1 MIRTPYYLTLYTF
14 SLIAALTLSGCGSSP
29 SHQTTPRTTYGKTP
43 LQAQPLQLSAGI
55 APAIARGDSGKTE
68 PAAATIEPVV
78 AQEPVVIEE
87 PIIAEQPGVI
97 EDPIV
102 ADEPEVIEEPVVAE
116 QPEVVEEPVVAE
128 QPEVVE
134 EPVVAEQ
141 PEVVEE
147 PVVAAQPI
155 IEIDDESASDT
166 AIAADFEEDS
176 HISESLDPT
185 HVNTLILMTGP
196 GKLTIEHDPSAEK
209 ITFSADV
216 LANGKVLGRATAL
229 SSGASIAIDQ
239 FALGR
244 PRVRIV
250 DPGNKNGIDY
260 EVNLTVR
267 MPVLEKE
274 PFSLDIQDSS
284 GDIAISEFNGE
295 LSITSLYGGIEIS
308 DCGGSLDVSSGKGPC
323 NVSGF
328 EGPVKVRDGSGNC
341 FINQITG
348 DVEIWGRGGSLE
360 VRYISGAVTV
370 IDARNGVTVQSI
382 EGNLNLYAVPLNNS
396 VIEGVS
402 GSVVSK
408 TGAP

>member
-102 ADEPEVIEEPVVAE
+102 ADEPEVIEEPAIAE
-116 QPEVVEEPVVAE
+116 QPEI
-128 QPEVVE
+128 VE

>member
-1 MIRTPYYLTLYTF
+1 
-14 SLIAALTLSGCGSSP
+14 
-29 SHQTTPRTTYGKTP
+29 
-43 LQAQPLQLSAGI
+43 
-55 APAIARGDSGKTE
+55 
-68 PAAATIEPVV
+68 
-78 AQEPVVIEE
+78 
-87 PIIAEQPGVI
+87 
-97 EDPIV
+97 
-102 ADEPEVIEEPVVAE
+102 
-116 QPEVVEEPVVAE
+116 VEEPVVAE

>member
-87 PIIAEQPGVI
+87 PIIAEQPEVI

-102 ADEPEVIEEPVVAE
+102 ADEPEVIEEPAITE
-116 QPEVVEEPVVAE
+116 QPEI
-128 QPEVVE
+128 VE